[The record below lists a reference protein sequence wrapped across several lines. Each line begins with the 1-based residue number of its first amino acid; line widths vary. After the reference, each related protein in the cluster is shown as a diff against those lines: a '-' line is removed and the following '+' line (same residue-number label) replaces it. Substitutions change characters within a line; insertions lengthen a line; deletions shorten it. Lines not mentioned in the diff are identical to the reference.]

1 MMTERMNY
9 VRIERLIDAAI
20 ARATATA
27 ALTTATAPTTIA
39 TATTTTILCFVLQL
53 TYAIASTMMIAK
65 SKENTKANQGETIL
79 NDNNNSSNSNG
90 NNTSNNVDNARC
102 RVHVPDIGLG
112 LDIAPHSS
120 PIEARAQA
128 EAVVV
133 VV

>member
-1 MMTERMNY
+1 
-9 VRIERLIDAAI
+9 
-20 ARATATA
+20 
-27 ALTTATAPTTIA
+27 
-39 TATTTTILCFVLQL
+39 
-53 TYAIASTMMIAK
+53 MIAK

-79 NDNNNSSNSNG
+79 NDNNNNSSNGSS

-120 PIEARAQA
+120 PIEARTRAQA

-133 VV
+133 WEAIGGCGRR